1 MMSTRLLENLGEGNP
16 QLVREIKGRLTRR
29 SVGIVLFLS
38 AISQCLIVGVS
49 SQRNCLGWSEEIVG
63 GYCQQYETVI
73 QWLLAFHSLSFILA
87 LLLFVGGVY
96 LLSSD
101 LVKEQRRGTLNF
113 LRLSP
118 RTSQNILLGK
128 LLGVPVL
135 LYLGLG
141 LAIPLHLSC
150 AIAAG
155 VPLGWIFGFYAVIA
169 ASATFLY
176 TASLLNALFV
186 AEVQY
191 QAIVSSALAGW
202 LGSCLVSVIL
212 YSVKWEYS
220 EFNEF
225 VFKWFFWE
233 YQKTNYEIVFC
244 WLFLSL
250 VMGNYWI
257 WQGLNRRFKNPNGT
271 LLSKAQSY
279 GLAASLQIWMLGLF
293 YPWISPMA
301 IQENLMPMMLIV
313 SILTVIMFLL
323 IIPAI
328 SPQRQTLLDWAR
340 YAHEKRRQGIKPPSS
355 KWNDWI
361 WGDKS
366 PSVVAI
372 AINLGMVAAIWI
384 PWILLWHGSFE
395 ETFKA
400 GIGLVMTLNLIWI
413 YSAIA
418 QSLYFIKFP
427 KPGLLAMGM
436 VMVTLSL
443 PALVFTL
450 FFKTI
455 SVNTTL
461 WMMFVFG
468 SPWFALTEAS
478 TMATVL
484 SFLGQVAAIAALTFT
499 LNHQIH
505 RAGASHSKLL
515 FAANQSN
522 LAPKV

>member
-1 MMSTRLLENLGEGNP
+1 MLTQLLHNLGESNP
-16 QLVREIKGRLTRR
+16 QLVRELKGRLTRR

-38 AISQCLIVGVS
+38 AISQCLIVGIH
-49 SQRNCLGWSEEIVG
+49 SQKNCLGWSEEIVG

-73 QWLLAFHSLSFILA
+73 QWEFAFNSLSFMLP
-87 LLLFVGGVY
+87 LLLFAGGVY

-101 LVKEQRRGTLNF
+101 LVKEKRRGTLNF

-155 VPLGWIFGFYAVIA
+155 VPLGWLFGFYAVIA

-202 LGSCLVSVIL
+202 LGFSVVSFIL
-212 YSVKWEYS
+212 YYLSWDDS
-220 EFNEF
+220 NFNWFE
-225 VFKWFFWE
+225 FKWFFWT
-233 YQKTNYEIVFC
+233 YQERNYHLVFS
-244 WLFLSL
+244 WLFISL
-250 VMGNYWI
+250 LGGIYWI
-257 WQGLNRRFKNPNGT
+257 WQGLNRQFNNPNGT

-279 GLAASLQIWMLGLF
+279 GLSASVQIWMLGLF
-293 YPWISPMA
+293 YPWISP
-301 IQENLMPMMLIV
+301 ISIEENLMPMMLIV
-313 SILTVIMFLL
+313 SILTGIMFLL

-328 SPQRQTLLDWAR
+328 SPQRPTLVEWAR
-340 YAHEKRRQGIKPPSS
+340 YAHKERRQGLKHPSS
-355 KWNDWI
+355 KWQDWI
-361 WGDKS
+361 WGEKS

-384 PWILLWHGSFE
+384 PWILLWQGSFE
-395 ETFKA
+395 ATLKA
-400 GIGLVMTLNLIWI
+400 GVGLVMTLNLIWI

-418 QSLYFIKFP
+418 QSLYFLKFP

-443 PALVFTL
+443 PALVFAL
-450 FFKTI
+450 FFKTV

-461 WMMFVFG
+461 WMLFVFG
-468 SPWFALTEAS
+468 SPWVALTEAS
-478 TMATVL
+478 VMATVL
-484 SFLGQVAAIAALTFT
+484 SFLGQVAAIAALTLT

-505 RAGASHSKLL
+505 RAGASHSTLL